1 MGYRGPSSR
10 TSSSSCVP
18 QNVGVLLCTRRKVL
32 ICMMCIDT
40 TQVTSIFAKVYRVP
54 RRTPEPGQP
63 SDARKT
69 APRKINAVARK
80 TAPRK
85 INPVMKCRHCV
96 IMLHNAQH
104 VWSAPFS
111 KAKSASALALLVA
124 VGWCPFP
131 TLISVVITIIII
143 IKVSLKWLV
152 LFASSSGLAVL
163 PSTNPSP

>member
-10 TSSSSCVP
+10 TSSSICVP

-32 ICMMCIDT
+32 TCMMCIDT

-63 SDARKT
+63 SD
-69 APRKINAVARK
+69 ARK

-163 PSTNPSP
+163 PSANPSP